1 MKVAAIGS
9 APLREGWLH
18 DQEKS
23 RSLIGSC
30 RRGGVVKLSST
41 TDLVPNLP
49 PSRGMKRMRF
59 ENRAVLENVELMSGS
74 GCMKQESVLESL
86 DHTTPAFGHPSS
98 C

>member
-1 MKVAAIGS
+1 MA
-9 APLREGWLH
+9 EG
-18 DQEKS
+18 
-23 RSLIGSC
+23 
-30 RRGGVVKLSST
+30 RGGVVKLSFT